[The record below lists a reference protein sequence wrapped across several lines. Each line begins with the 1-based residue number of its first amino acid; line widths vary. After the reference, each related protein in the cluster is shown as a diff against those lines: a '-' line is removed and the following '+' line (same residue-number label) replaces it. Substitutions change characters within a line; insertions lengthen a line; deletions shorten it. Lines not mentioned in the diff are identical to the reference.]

1 MKVDR
6 QYIEHYLYRK
16 YKLMALNLFV
26 WENLPDGLESRH
38 IERALF
44 NGGSAVMY
52 KKNGGIVCF
61 EAQQTHTPNVYN
73 EPIDVTAIYMG
84 GSETVKLKDKA
95 VLILNNDES
104 ISTQWFIRYF
114 VERMADIETSLQA
127 NIRQQKFPYLF
138 KTNQKTLLSI
148 KNIYNKIENDE
159 PIIYAD
165 KMFDEN
171 DLQVFNTNVPF
182 VADKLRAEKFE
193 LEREILTFFG
203 LNNNYEKKE
212 RLVTDEVNSNNEF
225 INNNLEIM
233 FKCRKLACE
242 EINKLFG
249 LNVTVKKVNSDLN
262 EVKEDQNNE

>member
-84 GSETVKLKDKA
+84 GSETVKLKDNA

-114 VERMADIETSLQA
+114 VERMADIESSLQA

-165 KMFDEN
+165 KMF
-171 DLQVFNTNVPF
+171 
-182 VADKLRAEKFE
+182 
-193 LEREILTFFG
+193 
-203 LNNNYEKKE
+203 
-212 RLVTDEVNSNNEF
+212 
-225 INNNLEIM
+225 
-233 FKCRKLACE
+233 
-242 EINKLFG
+242 G
-249 LNVTVKKVNSDLN
+249 LNVRVRKVCSEL
-262 EVKEDQNNE
+262 NNEKEVQVNE